1 MTTPTAMFL
10 PPSSA
15 SLAAVAYNV
24 SNCSVM
30 SAALMPV
37 WLVVGWRAVSPQR
50 CCHRASVRVDQ
61 VSCGRPSTWVTSD
74 WRRESV
80 EVWDSRSS
88 SRGS

>member
-1 MTTPTAMFL
+1 
-10 PPSSA
+10 
-15 SLAAVAYNV
+15 
-24 SNCSVM
+24 
-30 SAALMPV
+30 MPV